1 MRQAWSVFFAT
12 GIVIATLA
20 GAAAQTGGAGGAK
33 TPAPIPVPALAD
45 QRALLD
51 KYCVTCH
58 NMRLKTG
65 DLDLASLDVANV
77 GSGAETWEKV
87 VRKVGSGLMPP
98 AGMPRPEKAA
108 LDGLVAGLES
118 SLDRAASVALNP
130 GRPAPHRLNRVEYTN
145 AIRDLLDLQ
154 IDGEAMLPADD
165 AGFGFDNIGDVLTMS
180 PGLLERYLIAAQ
192 KISRLAVGDP
202 TIPVAIEQY
211 NLPYL
216 TLRQEERM
224 SEDLPFGSR
233 GGTVVRHTFPADG
246 DYIIKVRLQRNAPT
260 LGGALRGL
268 HVQTVIDVR
277 VDGRRVKTFTV
288 GRPAGDAVGNNNAAA
303 DMEREGDKALDVPI
317 ALKAGPHAI
326 AVTFPKA
333 NWEVESVGPDRLPV
347 NSYGTA
353 AVKAFGDGDFG
364 RVDVGVDHVQIAGP
378 MNAARPVDTPARR
391 RIFACTPAAASQED
405 RCARTI
411 IARLARRAYRR
422 PATEKDI
429 AVLFDFYKQG
439 RTHGGFD
446 TGIQSAL
453 KRLLVDPDF
462 LVRYENDPVKG
473 GPVFRVTDLEL
484 ASRLSFFLWS
494 SIPDD
499 ELLDA
504 ASLGKLKNPATLEKQ
519 VRRMLADPRAAAL
532 HNFFGQ
538 WLWIRNVATIRPD
551 RYQYPDFDENLR
563 AAFIRE
569 TELFLESQLREDRPV
584 TELITAN
591 YTFVNERLAQHY
603 GIPDVAGT
611 HFRRVTLSGDRRAGL
626 LGQGSV
632 LTATSYA
639 NRTSP
644 VVRGK
649 WVLENLLGT
658 PPPVPPPNVPPFPE
672 TEGTATLSVREKME
686 AHRKNP
692 VCAACHAQLDVLGF
706 AFENF
711 SGIGKWREQD
721 GSARVDPSGAFPN
734 GMKFSGPAQ
743 FRAGLMQNRDA
754 FIATVAAKLLTY
766 ALGRGVEYYDMP
778 AVRAIIRNTAAQE
791 YRWSALIMG
800 IVNSRPFQMRRRSE
814 P

>member
-12 GIVIATLA
+12 GIAIATLA
-20 GAAAQTGGAGGAK
+20 GAAAQTGGAK
-33 TPAPIPVPALAD
+33 SPAPIPVPALAD
-45 QRALLD
+45 RRALLD
-51 KYCVTCH
+51 RYCVTCH

-118 SLDRAASVALNP
+118 SLDRAASVAPNP

-288 GRPAGDAVGNNNAAA
+288 GRPAGDAAGNNNAAA

-429 AVLFDFYKQG
+429 AVLFGFYKQG
-439 RTHGGFD
+439 RSHGGFD

-569 TELFLESQLREDRPV
+569 TELFLESQLRQDRPV

-814 P
+814 S

>member
-12 GIVIATLA
+12 GIAIATLA
-20 GAAAQTGGAGGAK
+20 GAAAQTGGAK
-33 TPAPIPVPALAD
+33 SPAPIPVPALAD
-45 QRALLD
+45 RRALLD
-51 KYCVTCH
+51 RYCVTCH

-118 SLDRAASVALNP
+118 SLDRAASVAPNP

-246 DYIIKVRLQRNAPT
+246 NYIIKVRLQRNAPT

-569 TELFLESQLREDRPV
+569 TELFLESQLRQDRPV

-603 GIPDVAGT
+603 GIPDIAGT

-778 AVRAIIRNTAAQE
+778 AVRAITRNTAAQE

>member
-20 GAAAQTGGAGGAK
+20 GAAAQTGGAK
-33 TPAPIPVPALAD
+33 SPAPIPVPALAD
-45 QRALLD
+45 RRALLD

-118 SLDRAASVALNP
+118 SLDRAASVAPNP
-130 GRPAPHRLNRVEYTN
+130 GRTAPHRLNRVEYTN

-165 AGFGFDNIGDVLTMS
+165 AGFGFDNIGDVLTIS

-288 GRPAGDAVGNNNAAA
+288 GRPAGDAAGNNNAAA

-391 RIFACTPAAASQED
+391 RIFACTPAAASQDD
-405 RCARTI
+405 RCARRI

-453 KRLLVDPDF
+453 KRLLVDPEF

-504 ASLGKLKNPATLEKQ
+504 ASLGRLKNPAILEKQ

-569 TELFLESQLREDRPV
+569 TELFLESQLRQDRPV

-611 HFRRVTLSGDRRAGL
+611 QFRRVTLSGDRRAGL

-658 PPPVPPPNVPPFPE
+658 PPPVPPANVPPFPE

-778 AVRAIIRNTAAQE
+778 AVRAITRNTAAQE

-814 P
+814 S